1 MTLME
6 MLGPTAV
13 PTIILLIFGLLML
26 VIEMFTPGIGAAG
39 VSGVLA
45 LIAAVVLQ
53 FGWGNPRVALYIV
66 AILLL
71 VIILAIIWFIRSMQ
85 RGKLSKSFLVLREQ
99 SDGASVPDVVAA
111 RQQFVGKAGVTISA
125 LRPSGIADI
134 DGQRV
139 DVMAMGAFLEK
150 GVRVRVVK
158 AEGMHILVQAE
169 TDEPAQ

>member
-13 PTIILLIFGLLML
+13 PSLILLIFGLLML
-26 VIEMFTPGIGAAG
+26 VIEMFHPGFGVAGLLGLLSLLAA
-39 VSGVLA
+39 A
-45 LIAAVVLQ
+45 ILQ

-66 AILLL
+66 AITLL
-71 VIILAIIWFIRSMQ
+71 VVILAILWFIRSMQ
-85 RGKLSKSFLVLREQ
+85 RGKLSKSFLVLHEQ

-111 RQQFVGKAGVTISA
+111 RQQFVGKSGVTLSA

-139 DVMAMGAFLEK
+139 DVIATGAFMQK
-150 GVRVRVVK
+150 GTRVRVVK

-169 TDEPAQ
+169 TDEPAN